1 MSFTHY
7 IPTKIIFGNGRLK
20 KLKKQ
25 KMPGKKAMIV
35 TQKAIV
41 DLGIVKMVTDQL
53 DEMQIEYA
61 VFDKVVSNPTHDNV
75 MEIAG
80 AVGDNG
86 CDFLLA
92 IGGGSSIDAAK
103 AASVVA
109 TNGGDLWDYIGDG
122 TGKGMRPKN
131 KPMPLVCVAT
141 TPGTGSEADCWAVI
155 TKNDTQEKV
164 NYGYNAMFPVLS
176 IVDPEVMQGIPAD
189 FTAYQGFDALF
200 HSAEGYVCK
209 VANHLSDMY
218 AITAIEKISQNLLK
232 TIKDG
237 SDVKA
242 RENVAFGSTL
252 GGLVMSSAATS
263 SQHSLEHALSAK
275 HPDLPHGAGLI
286 MLSKAFFTHIANTG
300 ACDDRMIRMAQ
311 AMGKKDADKAM
322 DFVDALVEL
331 QEACGVADLKMSDYG
346 IKKEELTEYAKSAR
360 EMGPGLFMVDRVAL
374 TDEDS
379 LAIFEASY
387 K

>member
-20 KLKKQ
+20 KLNKQ
-25 KMPGKKAMIV
+25 KLPGKKAMIV
-35 TQKAIV
+35 TQKALM
-41 DLGIVKMVTDQL
+41 DLGIVERVTSQL
-53 DEMQIEYA
+53 DEMKIEYTI
-61 VFDKVVSNPTHDNV
+61 FDKVVSNPTYDNV
-75 MEIAG
+75 MEGAETAKAG
-80 AVGDNG
+80 G

-92 IGGGSSIDAAK
+92 VGGGSSIDAAK
-103 AASVVA
+103 SISVMV
-109 TNGGDLWDYIGDG
+109 NNEGDFWDYISDG
-122 TGKGMRPKN
+122 TGRGMRPKN
-131 KPMPLVCVAT
+131 APMSVVCIAT
-141 TPGTGSEADCWAVI
+141 TPGTGSEADCWSVI
-155 TKNDTQEKV
+155 TKKDTEEKV

-218 AITAIEKISQNLLK
+218 ALTAIEKISQNLLK
-232 TIKDG
+232 TIENGD
-237 SDVKA
+237 DLEA

-252 GGLVMSSAATS
+252 GGLVMSCAGTS
-263 SQHSLEHALSAK
+263 SQHSLEHALSAS
-275 HPDLPHGAGLI
+275 HPELPHGAGLI
-286 MLSKAFFTHIANTG
+286 MLSKAFFTRIANSG
-300 ACDDRMIRMAQ
+300 ACDERMIRMAK
-311 AMGKKDADKAM
+311 AMGKADATKAM

-331 QEACGVADLKMSDYG
+331 EEACGVADLKMSDYG
-346 IKKEELTEYAKSAR
+346 IKKEDLPEYAKNAR
-360 EMGPGLFMVDRVAL
+360 VMGPGLFMIDRVPL

-379 LAIFEASY
+379 LAILEASY